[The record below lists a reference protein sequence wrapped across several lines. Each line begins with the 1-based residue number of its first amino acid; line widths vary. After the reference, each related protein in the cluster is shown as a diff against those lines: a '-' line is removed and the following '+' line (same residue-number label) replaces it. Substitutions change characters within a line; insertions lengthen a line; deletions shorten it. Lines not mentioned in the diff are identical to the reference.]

1 MSSAHSGN
9 AGTLERLLRKKT
21 FTQQKLQIKTTNTK
35 IFFTLFFS
43 IYIMMIKC
51 THILIM
57 MTKGDFKKKEIAAMT
72 VYVTPTNH
80 RKKS

>member
-1 MSSAHSGN
+1 
-9 AGTLERLLRKKT
+9 
-21 FTQQKLQIKTTNTK
+21 
-35 IFFTLFFS
+35 
-43 IYIMMIKC
+43 MMIKC